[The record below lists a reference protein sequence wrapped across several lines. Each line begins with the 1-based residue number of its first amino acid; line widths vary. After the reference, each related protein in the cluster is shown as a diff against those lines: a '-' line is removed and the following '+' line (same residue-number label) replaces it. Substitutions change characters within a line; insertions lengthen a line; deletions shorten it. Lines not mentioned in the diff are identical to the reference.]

1 VHCRC
6 STVADL
12 AYLLRLVVVLAVII
26 GGVGWLVLNLPVH
39 PLIIML
45 VCIPGAWALLDLVQ
59 P

>member
-1 VHCRC
+1 
-6 STVADL
+6 VADL

-26 GGVGWLVLNLPVH
+26 GGTAWLVLNLPVH

-59 P
+59 PLR